1 VEISAPPIQPRRWRT
16 ATLVVAG
23 LAAFL
28 LLLFLIVFGGAFSKT
43 SSADAKSAATKKH
56 AVGRSEPKRARLSRA
71 KTKILVL
78 NANGISGAAAA
89 ESDRLLA
96 RGYKVSGTGNAAQTS
111 GQSVVLYRPGRLAE
125 AKRLAADEGIPLV
138 GPLDGLTLRDLH
150 GAHLAI
156 VLGN

>member
-1 VEISAPPIQPRRWRT
+1 VEISAPPIEPHRSRT
-16 ATLVVAG
+16 ATFVVAC

-28 LLLFLIVFGGAFSKT
+28 LLLFVILFGGGLSRT
-43 SSADAKSAATKKH
+43 SSAGAKSPTGKKR
-56 AVGRSEPKRARLSRA
+56 AVGRAEPRRARLSRA
-71 KTKILVL
+71 ETKILVL

-89 ESDRLLA
+89 ESDRLVA
-96 RGYKVSGTGNAAQTS
+96 RGYKVSGTGNAAQTY
-111 GQSVVLYRPGRLAE
+111 GQSVVLYRPGRLPE

-138 GPLDGLTLRDLH
+138 GPLDGLTPRQLH